1 MRIFTRV
8 ACVLLVLVAAVGCV
22 SRSGGDGEDSG
33 SETTT
38 ATPPPTAAD
47 GDDIAAC
54 TDGECEIRLDDEMEI
69 PTPAGTISLTFA
81 DERLEYEIVSP
92 DGGTNS
98 GSIEGLCVANINI
111 DGTGGGSICLIEDG
125 DPPELNPGPGQLALQ
140 VLGADTDSPV
150 LRMAIS

>member
-1 MRIFTRV
+1 MRIFARV

-22 SRSGGDGEDSG
+22 SRTGGEEDSG
-33 SETTT
+33 GETTT
-38 ATPPPTAAD
+38 STPPPTAAD
-47 GDDIAAC
+47 GDDVAAC
-54 TDGECEIRLDDEMEI
+54 ADGECEIQLEDEMEI
-69 PTPAGTISLTFA
+69 PTPAGTISTTFA

-111 DGTGGGSICLIEDG
+111 DGTGGGSICYIEGG
-125 DPPELNPGPGQLALQ
+125 DPPDLDPGSGQLALQ

-150 LRMAIS
+150 LRMAVS